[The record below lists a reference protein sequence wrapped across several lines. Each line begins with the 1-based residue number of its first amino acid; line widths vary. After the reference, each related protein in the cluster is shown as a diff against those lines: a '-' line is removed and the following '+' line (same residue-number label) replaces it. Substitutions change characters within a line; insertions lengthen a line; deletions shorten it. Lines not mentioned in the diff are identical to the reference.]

1 VWVANEHRTQK
12 QYPGY
17 AASAAK
23 FSIDY
28 IQDLKRRKQKFID
41 EHKWSITIN
50 TYKAEPRFFG
60 ILIADNKLFRG
71 DIFLEDGQL
80 RGGQRPPQIFYAG
93 DDDFDQFKMWFMD
106 HSRPIDSKQ
115 TWDKRA

>member
-1 VWVANEHRTQK
+1 
-12 QYPGY
+12 
-17 AASAAK
+17 
-23 FSIDY
+23 
-28 IQDLKRRKQKFID
+28 
-41 EHKWSITIN
+41 
-50 TYKAEPRFFG
+50 
-60 ILIADNKLFRG
+60 
-71 DIFLEDGQL
+71 L